1 LSIFDWQ
8 GKKTYELR
16 RNGLRFWRELALRL
30 DGD

>member
-16 RNGLRFWRELALRL
+16 RNDLRFGENLL
-30 DGD
+30 